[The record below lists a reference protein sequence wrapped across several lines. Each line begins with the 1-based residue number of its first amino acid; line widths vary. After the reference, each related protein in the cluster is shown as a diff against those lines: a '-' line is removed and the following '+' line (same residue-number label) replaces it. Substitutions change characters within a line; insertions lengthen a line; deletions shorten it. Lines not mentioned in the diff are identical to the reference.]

1 MAISDINLP
10 HTFLPLVGYHGYVE
24 GHTKNLAFKSH
35 VDTTQGSHEM
45 PCLLTI
51 FLLVG
56 SFSEELLTGLGTEM
70 TMFTAGPGNYDLFL
84 ALNHLKV

>member
-1 MAISDINLP
+1 MDVSD
-10 HTFLPLVGYHGYVE
+10 TFLPLVGYHGYVE
-24 GHTKNLAFKSH
+24 EHTKKLAFKSH
-35 VDTTQGSHEM
+35 VDTTQRSHEM

-70 TMFTAGPGNYDLFL
+70 TMLTAGPRNYVLFL